1 MQLKKWKN
9 SKKFQRILIRTGY
22 RVKEARGIWVKMD
35 RWRSVNRKEVR
46 FVMNLNWFRR
56 QGLIFLHDFTGT
68 NLELPFGR

>member
-9 SKKFQRILIRTGY
+9 PKKFQRILIHTGY
-22 RVKEARGIWVKMD
+22 RVKD
-35 RWRSVNRKEVR
+35 RWRSVKRKEVR

-56 QGLIFLHDFTGT
+56 QGLTFLHDFTGT